1 MVAYVP
7 DNEADRLSALRG
19 CYILDTLPE
28 EEFDHL
34 TALAAYICETP
45 IALISLVD
53 ESRQW
58 FKSKVG
64 LDVSETPRDVA
75 FCAHAILEEE
85 IMVVEDAREDS
96 RFSDNELV
104 TADPN
109 IRFYAGAPI
118 STPEGFQLG
127 TLCVIDREPRTLQPS
142 QLRALSQLRAQADAL
157 FTLRYTQYK
166 LQDALKQIKILDG
179 LLPICSYC
187 KNVRDE
193 NGYWRGVEAYVR
205 KRSEADF
212 SHCICESCAK
222 QRFPEIT
229 DLVDTAIS

>member
-1 MVAYVP
+1 MPASIPYT
-7 DNEADRLSALRG
+7 ETERLAELRR
-19 CYILDTLPE
+19 YNILDTAPE
-28 EEFDHL
+28 DEFDHL
-34 TALAAYICETP
+34 TALASYICDTP

-64 LDVSETPRDVA
+64 LEVSETPRDMA
-75 FCAHAILEEE
+75 FCAHAILEDQ
-85 IMVVEDAREDS
+85 IIVVEDAREDS
-96 RFSDNELV
+96 RCADNELV
-104 TADPN
+104 TADPS

-118 STPEGFQLG
+118 STPDGHKLG
-127 TLCVIDREPRTLQPS
+127 TLCVIDRQPRKLKPAQLQ
-142 QLRALSQLRAQADAL
+142 ALSQLRAQADAL
-157 FTLRYTQYK
+157 FTLRYTQCH
-166 LQDALKQIKILDG
+166 LENALKQIKILDG

-193 NGYWRGVEAYVR
+193 NGYWRGVEAYIR

-222 QRFPEIT
+222 QQFPEIA
-229 DLVDTAIS
+229 DLVDSANG

>member
-1 MVAYVP
+1 MVACMT
-7 DNEADRLSALRG
+7 ETDRLAALRR
-19 CYILDTLPE
+19 YNILDTAPE
-28 EEFDHL
+28 DEFDHL
-34 TALAAYICETP
+34 TALASYICETP

-64 LDVSETPRDVA
+64 VQVSETPRDMA
-75 FCAHAILEEE
+75 FCAHAILDDE
-85 IMVVEDAREDS
+85 IMVVEDAREDL

-104 TADPN
+104 TSDPN

-118 STPEGFQLG
+118 STPEGYKLG
-127 TLCVIDREPRTLQPS
+127 TLCVIDSQPRKLKPA
-142 QLRALSQLRAQADAL
+142 QLLALGQLRAQADAL
-157 FTLRYTQYK
+157 FTLRYTQCR
-166 LQDALKQIKILDG
+166 LQDALKQIKILGG

-193 NGYWRGVEAYVR
+193 NGYWRSVEAYIR

-222 QRFPEIT
+222 QQFPEIA
-229 DLVDTAIS
+229 DLVDTANS